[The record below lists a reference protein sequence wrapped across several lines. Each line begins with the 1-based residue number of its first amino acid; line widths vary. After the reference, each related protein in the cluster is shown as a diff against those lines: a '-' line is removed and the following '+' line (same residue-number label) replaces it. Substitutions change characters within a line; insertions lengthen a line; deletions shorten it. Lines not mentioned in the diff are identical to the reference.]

1 LGKEIRDGKKRATL
15 IQQRE
20 ALKAAKEEEEMKL
33 IQLVEK
39 SDYQVDRYY
48 TSEDYREAIRRMT
61 IASEKYDKVHAHRKT
76 RKHIKDH
83 ITSTHGDLDS
93 LEEILMPKEDEISD
107 NWTMAKD
114 GKTYYDIDD
123 TENDPDWLKD
133 FKKKLMRK

>member
-1 LGKEIRDGKKRATL
+1 MSR
-15 IQQRE
+15 
-20 ALKAAKEEEEMKL
+20 
-33 IQLVEK
+33 
-39 SDYQVDRYY
+39 S
-48 TSEDYREAIRRMT
+48 YRKNPIIGNT
-61 IASEKYDKVHAHRKT
+61 GSSEKYDKVHAHRKT
-76 RKHIKDH
+76 RKYIKDH

>member
-1 LGKEIRDGKKRATL
+1 MSR
-15 IQQRE
+15 
-20 ALKAAKEEEEMKL
+20 
-33 IQLVEK
+33 
-39 SDYQVDRYY
+39 S
-48 TSEDYREAIRRMT
+48 YRKNPIIGNT
-61 IASEKYDKVHAHRKT
+61 GSSEKYDKVHAHRKT

-93 LEEILMPKEDEISD
+93 LEEILMPKEGEISD